1 MIFFVGNDG
10 TVTNSISSLVYQGS
24 AGANDVYLI
33 APFAVNLQATVAFKL
48 PNGVWTER
56 FLMTQIAEIKGVINE
71 KTGKPYIGWRFSL
84 PNEITQYYG
93 TVTAQ
98 FFFYTG
104 NSGVITATSAVSFT
118 VGKGVPE
125 VLPAKPTEEVYNQ
138 IIDYLSALSGQVE
151 NGAFAARAIY
161 AWNSAYIYDANEIT
175 FYPAKG
181 KFGAFIKS
189 IKSRNTQPP
198 YNEEGLLNSESWE
211 EVVSFDHIADGYFTE
226 LKSLVFEA
234 ASSETNAQAS
244 SAAATEAMEEA
255 TRQAENAASCAT
267 AAQNAQT
274 AATEQ
279 ATAAASSAAQALAS
293 EQNAANS
300 AADAESAKSAAALS
314 ATEAHGWA
322 DIAKQWADYGI
333 KINTEYTSLDRLPN
347 PGDSHFIY
355 LISNGSTGENS
366 YDEYIWADA
375 KSAYEKIGTTEI
387 DLTSYATKA
396 EVNYGLNTKL
406 DKSGGEVAGDIT
418 VNGCLNARNITAE
431 QILGRGEVPI
441 IEQNPRMF
449 AINFGN
455 IYNEMRLSG
464 KSKRPVYIAW
474 DKNSDS
480 KYPECADER
489 EIAFISDVDQKVNKS
504 GDTMTGKLVLSEL
517 LITQHGNSSIEINP
531 DASMPYIDFHY
542 GDDTGTTE
550 DYNVRLINDADGQ
563 LTCKGKFTVDG
574 NITVN
579 SYKTTVLDYFDMI
592 TGDGTNFG
600 FTGASGN
607 IYRLQEMYSP
617 NNPPNAKAL
626 LAAYPIGA
634 IYISTNSTSP
644 ASIFG
649 GAWTVITEGY
659 YLKAV
664 TSGAGSYEIAG
675 LPNITGSFLGN
686 SYTSQSNYTSTGAF
700 YNNGTASG
708 ASGTDKRCISNFNAS
723 RSSSVY
729 GRSETVTPN
738 NYSVYMW
745 RRTA

>member
-1 MIFFVGNDG
+1 MTEKHFIISLCEDMTVKAKQG
-10 TVTNSISSLVYQGS
+10 TINRNSNS
-24 AGANDVYLI
+24 
-33 APFAVNLQATVAFKL
+33 
-48 PNGVWTER
+48 
-56 FLMTQIAEIKGVINE
+56 
-71 KTGKPYIGWRFSL
+71 
-84 PNEITQYYG
+84 TQYLDVELDGWKLNEGEDLYIELSHYNPDTELTTNVG
-93 TVTAQ
+93 PLHLVFVNELKRYVTLAPPELVNAAGQ
-98 FFFYTG
+98 WSFSVELRFNISENEDGELTY
-104 NSGVITATSAVSFT
+104 NSLTSAIGSLT
-118 VGKGVPE
+118 VIDTVMTASPLNSYSKE
-125 VLPAKPTEEVYNQ
+125 AELLTAAKKLTDAILAGYSAEE
-138 IIDYLSALSGQVE
+138 ALS
-151 NGAFAARAIY
+151 AARA
-161 AWNSAYIYDANEIT
+161 AL
-175 FYPAKG
+175 
-181 KFGAFIKS
+181 
-189 IKSRNTQPP
+189 Q
-198 YNEEGLLNSESWE
+198 
-211 EVVSFDHIADGYFTE
+211 
-226 LKSLVFEA
+226 
-234 ASSETNAQAS
+234 SETNAALSEANSAAAQVSAQEAALAAKQSEISAQAS
-244 SAAATEAMEEA
+244 AASATEAMEEA
-255 TRQAENAASCAT
+255 TLQAENAAASAT

-274 AATEQ
+274 VATEQ
-279 ATAAASSAAQALAS
+279 ATAAASSAAQASAS
-293 EQNAANS
+293 GQNAANS